1 MHNQENYQVSSD
13 PVIAI
18 NKNLFINENQNQ
30 VNNLFHCSLDLLCVT
45 KLDWHF
51 DQINSAFSE
60 TLGYS
65 LAELRNYSWFDLI
78 HPDDQAANL
87 GKINQLQTGTV
98 SIYLENR
105 YRCQDG
111 SYKWLGWTIT
121 QVKPG
126 ELLYAVGR
134 DISRFK
140 PEINPQVAQYPG
152 ELLSRNTILAQPE
165 IVYQTLMQHIP
176 NSAVY
181 VFDQNLRYLVCEGNE
196 LGLMGLE
203 PHSIIGKTLGE
214 VFPGETRKILEPV
227 YHSALSGEN
236 TVQEITY
243 QNQVYETHAVPIRNQ
258 EGKTFAGMV
267 LHQNVTSCK
276 ENEIILSLQNEIL
289 KLIATG
295 VSFHEVLTTLTN
307 SIESRLNN
315 VFCSVML
322 LDESQTKLH
331 FAVSSSLPQE
341 YIQALADGVPV
352 GSQVG
357 SCGTAAY
364 TKQTVIVSDIA
375 EDVKWAKYR
384 DLALLHN
391 LKACWSVPILDSQGH
406 VLGTFALYYPTVC
419 SPQKTERQLI
429 ASASHLAAVAI
440 ERHRSEQALQQREN
454 ELRLITE
461 AIPQQVWTAL
471 PNGELDYSNQRWRDF
486 TGKTLEQL
494 QAQRWAEI
502 VHPEDLARVEKLWNH
517 AVQTGG
523 EYESQA
529 RWLARGGEYRWIL
542 QQALPLRDQE
552 GNIVKWYG
560 SNTDI
565 TDYIGAREAF
575 KESELSFKTLADT
588 VPQIVWTSR
597 PDGWL
602 DYYNQRWFEY
612 TGMTWE
618 ESQGWGWQPVLHPE
632 DVQMCLDTWRECLRT
647 GKKYQVEYR
656 FRHGSD
662 GEYRWHLGLAF
673 PLRNH
678 KGEIIKWFGSS
689 TDIDDQKRVEAELWK
704 ALEQQQ
710 AARTAAEKANRIKDE
725 FLAVL
730 SHELRTPLNPIL
742 GWVQLLKTH
751 KLDAV
756 KTAQAMEIIERNTKL
771 QVELIEDLLD
781 VSRILQGKLT
791 LNVCQIN
798 LANTISA
805 AVDSISLASAAK
817 EITIETMLGENVGE
831 VTGDS
836 ARLQQIVWNLLSNA
850 VKFTSPGGKVEVR
863 LEESNC
869 MAQIQISDT
878 GKGISPDF
886 LPSIF
891 DYFRQEDSS
900 TTRKYGGLG
909 LGLAIV
915 RRLVE
920 LHGGTVKASSLGEGH
935 GATFTVRLPLSRCAV
950 TDGQESSHPEL
961 LTHNILHREA
971 LDLNGIKILV
981 VDDNPDSLDF
991 IAFVLKMYGAEVTT
1005 VGSAW
1010 EALQVLLKS
1019 RPDVLVSDIGMPYM
1033 NGYELL
1039 RKVRGLPPEIGGTIP
1054 AIAVTAFA
1062 AEFDQQQAI
1071 SAGFQI
1077 HIPKP
1082 VPPETL
1088 ADAVIQLVK
1097 KHSTTDEHG

>member
-1 MHNQENYQVSSD
+1 MHNQQNYQVSSD
-13 PVIAI
+13 AVIAI
-18 NKNLFINENQNQ
+18 NKNLFIDEPQNQ
-30 VNNLFHCSLDLLCVT
+30 VNNNLFHCSLDLLCVT

-51 DQINSAFSE
+51 EQINSAFSQ

-78 HPDDQAANL
+78 HPDDQGANL

-98 SIYLENR
+98 SIHLENR

-134 DISRFK
+134 DISGFK
-140 PEINPQVAQYPG
+140 PEINP
-152 ELLSRNTILAQPE
+152 
-165 IVYQTLMQHIP
+165 
-176 NSAVY
+176 
-181 VFDQNLRYLVCEGNE
+181 
-196 LGLMGLE
+196 
-203 PHSIIGKTLGE
+203 
-214 VFPGETRKILEPV
+214 
-227 YHSALSGEN
+227 HSAS
-236 TVQEITY
+236 Y
-243 QNQVYETHAVPIRNQ
+243 
-258 EGKTFAGMV
+258 
-267 LHQNVTSCK
+267 
-276 ENEIILSLQNEIL
+276 
-289 KLIATG
+289 
-295 VSFHEVLTTLTN
+295 LT
-307 SIESRLNN
+307 
-315 VFCSVML
+315 
-322 LDESQTKLH
+322 
-331 FAVSSSLPQE
+331 
-341 YIQALADGVPV
+341 
-352 GSQVG
+352 
-357 SCGTAAY
+357 
-364 TKQTVIVSDIA
+364 
-375 EDVKWAKYR
+375 
-384 DLALLHN
+384 
-391 LKACWSVPILDSQGH
+391 
-406 VLGTFALYYPTVC
+406 
-419 SPQKTERQLI
+419 
-429 ASASHLAAVAI
+429 AVAI

-494 QAQRWAEI
+494 QAHRWAGI

-517 AVQTGG
+517 AVQTGC

-529 RWLARGGEYRWIL
+529 RWLARGGEYHWIL

-612 TGMTWE
+612 TGMTRE
-618 ESQGWGWQPVLHPE
+618 ESQGWGWEAVLHPE

-656 FRHGSD
+656 LRHGSD

-689 TDIDDQKRVEAELWK
+689 TDIDNQKRVEAELWN

-710 AARTAAEKANRIKDE
+710 AACTAAEKANRIKDE

-751 KLDAV
+751 RLDAA
-756 KTAQAMEIIERNTKL
+756 KTAQAIEIIERNTKL

-791 LNVCQIN
+791 LNVCKIN
-798 LANTISA
+798 LVKTISA
-805 AVDSISLASAAK
+805 ALDSISLASAAK

-831 VTGDS
+831 ITGDS
-836 ARLQQIVWNLLSNA
+836 ARLQQIIWNLLSNA

-863 LEESNC
+863 LEESNY
-869 MAQIQISDT
+869 MAQIQVSDT

-886 LPSIF
+886 LPYIF

-900 TTRKYGGLG
+900 ITRKYGGLG

-915 RRLVE
+915 RWLVE

-935 GATFTVRLPLSRCAV
+935 GATFTVRLPFSRCAV
-950 TDGQESSHPEL
+950 TDGKESSHPEL

-991 IAFVLKMYGAEVTT
+991 IAFVLKMYGAAVTT

-1010 EALQVLLKS
+1010 EALQALLKS

-1088 ADAVIQLVK
+1088 AAAVIQLVK